1 MPPSANAFARA
12 AAMLHHR
19 RLRLERLERAATA
32 GLGLSLA
39 FLMGLLVF

>member
-12 AAMLHHR
+12 AATLHLR
-19 RLRLERLERAATA
+19 RQRLERLEQVATA

-39 FLMGLLVF
+39 LLMGLVIF